1 MNYNL
6 ERLDDDP
13 AYAPG
18 IGKSKQHFYWRPS
31 KTLVKAG
38 YHKQAIKL
46 DGEAGDSRDME
57 RAAKCRDLTR
67 QMLRWASG
75 DDTPRLVNGTWL
87 WLIAR
92 YKSDEFSPFKEV
104 KANTREG
111 YLHSLAR
118 WEAGIGAV
126 KIADTDLVAL
136 KRWQQAMQKSERS
149 VAYIKRAFTMLRI
162 VTGYG
167 VAIKAP
173 GARDVRDIL
182 GELRIKSPRP
192 RTSSPTQAQ
201 IEAIIAS
208 ADAAGHHGFA
218 LGLVMQWWLTL
229 RAVDVRG
236 QWLEGRWADGL
247 TWDMISKDF
256 TIITKT
262 PSKTERSAPEAMIF
276 DITPL
281 ENLRARLMAIPMDQR
296 IGPVIKLES
305 GQPFKR
311 RYWAELFRT
320 HARAA
325 GVPDEVWGMDTRA
338 GALNHAVGL
347 GASPYD
353 VRNQANHASLDTT
366 DRYMRGRS
374 ESASRVIALRT
385 GTMDKRP

>member
-1 MNYNL
+1 MLYNL
-6 ERLDDDP
+6 DRLDNDP

-18 IGKSKQHFYWRPS
+18 IAKAKQHYYWRPS
-31 KTLVKAG
+31 KALVKAG
-38 YHKQAIKL
+38 YSKMPYKL
-46 DGEAGDSRDME
+46 DGEVGDGRDLE

-75 DDTPRLVNGTWL
+75 DDTPRLIQGTWL

-111 YLHSLAR
+111 YLHSLSR

-136 KRWQQAMQKSERS
+136 KRWQKAMQEGSRS

-162 VTGYG
+162 ITGYG

-182 GELRIKSPRP
+182 SELRIKAPRP
-192 RTSSPTQAQ
+192 RTSNPTQAQ
-201 IEAIIAS
+201 IEAIITS
-208 ADAAGHHGFA
+208 ADAAGHTGFA

-247 TWDMISKDF
+247 TWDMISKDY
-256 TIITKT
+256 TVLTKT
-262 PSKTERSAPEAMIF
+262 PSKTERSAPEAMVF

-281 ENLRARLMAIPMDQR
+281 DDLRARLQAIPADQR
-296 IGPVIKLES
+296 VGPVIKLQN

-311 RYWAELFRT
+311 RYWAALFRL
-320 HARAA
+320 HAKAA
-325 GVPDEVWGMDTRA
+325 GVPDDVWGMDTRA

-347 GASPYD
+347 GASPYE

-374 ESASRVIALRT
+374 ESASRVIQLRAN
-385 GTMDKRP
+385 K